1 MREHTELLE
10 RIRQYRNNRASG
22 AEKTSENARKK
33 ILDTE
38 VAEEV
43 RELLA
48 IANEALKAGIDLQG
62 LVTDIA
68 SDKLGLL
75 APPEMDKDA
84 TSTFTEVGMYDPTS
98 CACLRAN
105 NRYVT
110 SFKQVN
116 GLTYAAIP
124 TAAHIERFLLEWP
137 VYQRAF
143 YARIEEAIGNP
154 DKPEFDA
161 GAEAEHIKAW
171 IRDQFEKTAKPG
183 TKAVIGISGGK
194 DSTVCAK
201 LLVDALGAD
210 RVIGVLMP
218 DGVQPDI
225 GDSKKVVDLLG
236 IKAMTVN
243 IRQVTDSLRAAI
255 ERAVDPLTGDLVDL
269 ELSEDAEINMPPR
282 VRMATL
288 YAIAQSVARKYGG
301 RVCNTCN
308 LSEDWIGY
316 STKYGDSAGDFA
328 PLAEYTVTE
337 VLAIGRYL
345 GLPDELILKTPSDGL
360 CGKSDEDKIGFRYA
374 VLDEYIR
381 TGICEDPEIRT
392 RIDWMHVANLHKLQ
406 RIPSCARLVA

>member
-1 MREHTELLE
+1 MGEHSELLE
-10 RIRQYRNNRASG
+10 RIRKYRNDRASG
-22 AEKTSENARKK
+22 DTGTAEDFRKK

-38 VAEEV
+38 IAGEL

-48 IANEALKAGIDLQG
+48 IANEALKTGIDLRG
-62 LVTDIA
+62 LVTDME
-68 SDKLGLL
+68 SDRLGLL
-75 APPEMDKDA
+75 PPIDANKDKTTTLTA
-84 TSTFTEVGMYDPTS
+84 VGMYDPTS
-98 CACLRAN
+98 DACLRVN

-110 SFKQVN
+110 SFKQRN
-116 GLTYAAIP
+116 GQTYAAIP
-124 TAAHIERFLLEWP
+124 TPDHIERFLIEWP

-143 YARIEEAIGNP
+143 YARIEAAVGNP
-154 DKPEFDA
+154 GKPEFDA

-171 IRDQFEKTAKPG
+171 IRGQFEKTAKPG

-218 DGVQPDI
+218 NGIQPDI
-225 GDSKKVVDLLG
+225 EDSKKVVGLLG
-236 IKAMTVN
+236 IKAMIVD
-243 IRQVTDSLRAAI
+243 IKQATDGLRTAI
-255 ERAVDPLTGDLVDL
+255 EQAVDPLTGDLVDL

-288 YAIAQSVARKYGG
+288 YAVAQSVAKKYGG

-337 VLAIGRYL
+337 VLAIGKYL
-345 GLPDELILKTPSDGL
+345 GLPDELIFKTPSDGL
-360 CGKSDEDKIGFRYA
+360 CGKSDEDKIGFKYA
-374 VLDEYIR
+374 VLDAYIR
-381 TGICEDPEIRT
+381 TGICEDPEIRK
-392 RIDWMHVANLHKLQ
+392 RIDWMHMANLHKLK
-406 RIPSCARLVA
+406 RIPSCARLAA